1 MQKNVYYYQHN
12 FTYLKNASGVNWCTK
27 QTDKRQA
34 RPYFLVR
41 VARRDSEHVG
51 LVSEHF
57 SPVPLT
63 GLHTVLKVVLVVR
76 VEGLDAAAETQIVNT
91 SMYMTLIVLPQCNST
106 LTSKIRVSFLLQ
118 TDQSIRTINKGMY

>member
-1 MQKNVYYYQHN
+1 MHRGG
-12 FTYLKNASGVNWCTK
+12 ANWCRK

-57 SPVPLT
+57 GPVPLT
-63 GLHTVLKVVLVVR
+63 GLHAVLKVVLVVR

-91 SMYMTLIVLPQCNST
+91 SMYMTLIVLRQCNGT
-106 LTSKIRVSFLLQ
+106 RLTSKIRVSFLLQ
-118 TDQSIRTINKGMY
+118 TDQSI